1 MILPTTVS
9 EFSLLKCTYLLMP
22 SMLSSKINFLAKTK
36 KYFGGGHALLDFC
49 LSDQNVF
56 HGKNYLKNAP
66 NFFDFIG
73 RTIWEKCKVI
83 SFCVIF
89 FSINFTQETV
99 LIKLYAFE
107 KKKLCRL
114 VFCKPMSVL
123 KGYTREY

>member
-66 NFFDFIG
+66 KFFRFY
-73 RTIWEKCKVI
+73 RTDDLGKVQ
-83 SFCVIF
+83 SHLFCVIF

-99 LIKLYAFE
+99 LIKLYDFE
-107 KKKLCRL
+107 RKKLCRL